1 MSTDPSLSRFTYA
14 GTPLAGGPTLAT
26 RSIATMR
33 AGGFPLNIPNYWPL
47 TTVGRPSQPIN
58 ANDIWPPYATL
69 VSNNVNQTVKSNFVN
84 GNLPSNLF
92 LTDVLF

>member
-1 MSTDPSLSRFTYA
+1 MADPSLFRFTYA
-14 GTPLAGGPTLAT
+14 GTPYAGGPTLAT

-33 AGGFPLNIPNYWPL
+33 AGGFPLSIPNYWPL

-69 VSNNVNQTVKSNFVN
+69 VSNDVNQTIKSNFVY
-84 GNLPSNLF
+84 GNLPSTLS